1 MSFYAHDDAWRQ
13 WREAIAGGRM
23 HHAWLFTG
31 REGLG
36 KSEFAHAA
44 AFELVT
50 GETGSP
56 SPRPHS
62 DILRL
67 SRGPKDDKE
76 EKKRDEGKPF
86 ELKRNITVSQ
96 IRRMQRQLVTRPTMG
111 SNRVVIIDPADDMEA
126 GAANALLKSLEEPP
140 QGTYFVLISHR
151 PAKLLPTI
159 RSRCRTVRF
168 PVKSD
173 DEIRKFLNRT
183 CADLDSAACEAA
195 VAAAGG
201 SPGSAAAF
209 AQGDCAANYSIMTD
223 ILQTGDRDHALRARL
238 QSALGTRPDRDAL
251 TALLELARIAIA
263 QNAAGMTHEC
273 FPNMSDAH
281 SRLVELAAQVPVYNF
296 DPGVVVA
303 EIGRLLAGSVP
314 STDRHNA

>member
-1 MSFYAHDDAWRQ
+1 
-13 WREAIAGGRM
+13 
-23 HHAWLFTG
+23 
-31 REGLG
+31 
-36 KSEFAHAA
+36 
-44 AFELVT
+44 
-50 GETGSP
+50 
-56 SPRPHS
+56 
-62 DILRL
+62 
-67 SRGPKDDKE
+67 
-76 EKKRDEGKPF
+76 
-86 ELKRNITVSQ
+86 
-96 IRRMQRQLVTRPTMG
+96 MQRQLATRPTMG

-168 PVKSD
+168 PVRSD
-173 DEIRKFLNRT
+173 AEIRKFLNRT

-201 SPGSAAAF
+201 SPGSAAVF
-209 AQGDCAANYSIMTD
+209 AQGDRAANFSIMTD

-251 TALLELARIAIA
+251 IAPARTRADRNRSKRGRHVTRLLSQHGGCAR
-263 QNAAGMTHEC
+263 
-273 FPNMSDAH
+273 
-281 SRLVELAAQVPVYNF
+281 RLVELAAQVPVYNF

-314 STDRHNA
+314 STGTVIMPES